1 MHVENRKSTQE
12 HSDAATFPKAC
23 RLVSADFTRVFA
35 VRQRASNEWFLV
47 YARKND
53 RFRARLGLSVSRK
66 VGNATIRNRWKR
78 RIREAFRIVQWKIPT
93 GMDYVVVPRGTTI
106 PSASQAQASLMTLA
120 GKIVLSIGAGARSK
134 LNHSEIVQPPR
145 DPDPLACATVH
156 ASDNIEPRTVPLCE
170 KQDGDVVLPVDCQAT
185 KKGWAVLNSLLS
197 EVLIRGVRLYQI
209 TLSPIIGRQCR
220 FQPTCSHYFIGS
232 VQKYGP
238 VSGMMRGLHRICRC
252 HPWNRG
258 GSDPP

>member
-12 HSDAATFPKAC
+12 HSDAATFPKAG
-23 RLVSADFTRVFA
+23 RLVSRRFYKGLRCQTASIQRV
-35 VRQRASNEWFLV
+35 VSCLCK
-47 YARKND
+47 KND

-134 LNHSEIVQPPR
+134 LNHSEIVQPHETPIR
-145 DPDPLACATVH
+145 WH
-156 ASDNIEPRTVPLCE
+156 AYRS
-170 KQDGDVVLPVDCQAT
+170 
-185 KKGWAVLNSLLS
+185 
-197 EVLIRGVRLYQI
+197 
-209 TLSPIIGRQCR
+209 R
-220 FQPTCSHYFIGS
+220 FGQY
-232 VQKYGP
+232 
-238 VSGMMRGLHRICRC
+238 
-252 HPWNRG
+252 
-258 GSDPP
+258 